1 MISATTP
8 IGLRRVDTCAPVAAC
23 SKCSP
28 TERNA
33 SLAAKRR
40 ICAARPASPRA
51 SRSGLPISVVM
62 SRATCSVRASSI
74 AAAAFRYAARRA
86 IGSAAHSANAA
97 SAAATA
103 ASASASL
110 DDENSPTA
118 SDGRIG
124 FSFVYVS
131 PEEAGTQAPP
141 T

>member
-1 MISATTP
+1 
-8 IGLRRVDTCAPVAAC
+8 
-23 SKCSP
+23 
-28 TERNA
+28 
-33 SLAAKRR
+33 
-40 ICAARPASPRA
+40 
-51 SRSGLPISVVM
+51 M
-62 SRATCSVRASSI
+62 SRATCSVRASRI
-74 AAAAFRYAARRA
+74 DAAAFRYAARRA
-86 IGSAAHSANAA
+86 IGSAAHSAKAA

-110 DDENSPTA
+110 EDENSPTT